1 MAAGR
6 IKGITVEIGGDTTK
20 LQTALQGV
28 NKEIKSTQSQ
38 LKDVEKLLKLD
49 PGNTELL
56 AQKHKLLGEAVGE
69 TKQKLETLKTAAE
82 QANAALANGE
92 ITQAQ
97 YDALQREIIETEA
110 DLKKL
115 ESQASTS
122 AVALEKISQA
132 GEKMKSA
139 GEKISSAGEKLLP
152 VTAGVTGLGTAAVTT
167 AASFESSMSQVQATM
182 GITKDAMSTVN
193 GQSVNTM
200 DTLSN
205 LAKKMGAETSF
216 SAKQCGDA
224 LNFLALAGYDTQQMC
239 DTLPTVLNLAAAGSL
254 DLATASD
261 MVTDAMSALGMGVD
275 ESEKMVDQMAK
286 TASTTNTSVAQLGE
300 GILTIGATAK
310 TVKGGT
316 AELNTALGILANN
329 GIKGAEGGTHLR
341 NMILSLQNPTDKAAI
356 CMESLGLQVYDSEG
370 NMRSLNDILGDLNK
384 SMDGM
389 TAEEKSNVISK
400 IFNKTDLSSV
410 NALLANTGDTWDNLQ
425 NSITNSAG
433 AAQQM
438 ADTQL
443 DNLQGQLTI
452 LQSAL
457 EGLAISIGELL
468 MPYIKQIVAHI
479 QSFVDWLNSLD
490 EGSKKMIITIGLIA
504 AALGPVL
511 IVIGKVVTAVGSIL
525 TFIPKI
531 VSGFSMVGK
540 AFSALGGILTANP
553 LGLIV
558 VAIVAVVAALVTLY
572 QKCEWFRDGVNAIF
586 QQVASFFQK
595 IWSEICVFFTD
606 TIPNAWNALV
616 SFFQGI
622 PAWWS
627 GIWQSVGTFFSQI
640 WSGICSFFTDTI
652 PNAWNSVASF
662 FTSIPEWWAGIW
674 QSVSDFFSSIWTG
687 MMNNP
692 VLTAITDMISQ
703 LWSNLVSTL
712 QGIWSGLVSI
722 ASGAWELLKNTVL
735 APVLLLIDLVT
746 GNFEQLASD
755 AQNIWLN
762 IQSAASQIWSGIQ
775 QVVGSLTQGLVN
787 HVTILITG
795 LGSALSNL
803 WSAISGKASEI
814 WSFIVSNLSSLIQ
827 NLVSGIVSFI
837 TNLATNLSNVW
848 SGIKNTASS
857 VWASLQQQI
866 QNLVQSLVSRVVS
879 FITGLS
885 SNLSNLWSSMK
896 NLAITTWTNLKNSV
910 VQIALNLKDMAVQAF
925 RNLVSGIRDALWNL
939 PTTIRNGFS
948 GAISYIT
955 SLPWQAL
962 GWGRDLVQGIAN
974 GIWNAIGA
982 VRNAVSNVASVI
994 RSYLHFSVPDVGPLT
1009 EYESWMPDF
1018 MKGLAAGIEKSR
1030 GMVEKAIGHVSSDLV
1045 LTPELGNLKSGMY
1058 AGGSDSDGG
1067 VTVNVPLFLDGRQI
1081 ASATSTIQSQRNTS
1095 YKRSLGVV

>member
-1 MAAGR
+1 MAASR

-28 NKEIKSTQSQ
+28 NKEIQGTQSQ

-69 TKQKLETLKTAAE
+69 TKQKLDTLKTAAE
-82 QANAALANGE
+82 QANTALANGE
-92 ITQAQ
+92 ISQAQ
-97 YDALQREIIETEA
+97 YDALQREIIETENT
-110 DLKKL
+110 LKNL
-115 ESQASTS
+115 EKQATTS
-122 AVALEKISQA
+122 AIALEKISQA
-132 GEKMKSA
+132 GDKIKSA
-139 GEKISSAGEKLLP
+139 GEKISSAGESLLP

-167 AASFESSMSQVQATM
+167 AAGFESSMSQVQATM

-200 DTLSN
+200 DTLSD
-205 LAKKMGAETSF
+205 LAKKMGSETAF
-216 SAKQCGDA
+216 SAKQCADA

-286 TASTTNTSVAQLGE
+286 TASTTNTSVGQLGE

-329 GIKGAEGGTHLR
+329 GIKGVEGGTHLR
-341 NMILSLQNPTDKAAI
+341 NMILSLQNPTDKAAG

-370 NMRSLNDILGDLNK
+370 NMRSLNDILGDLNR

-389 TAEEKSNVISK
+389 TSEKKSNIISQ

-410 NALLANTGDTWDNLQ
+410 NALLANTGETWDNLQ
-425 NSITNSAG
+425 SSITNSAG

-468 MPYIKQIVAHI
+468 MPYIKQIVKYI

-490 EGSKKMIITIGLIA
+490 EESKKIIVTVGLVV
-504 AALGPVL
+504 AALGPAL
-511 IVIGKVVTAVGSIL
+511 IVFGKVVSAVGSIL
-525 TFIPKI
+525 TFIPKL

-540 AFSALGGILTANP
+540 AIGALGSLLTTNP
-553 LGLIV
+553 IGLIV
-558 VAIVAVVAALVTLY
+558 VAIGAAIAALITLY
-572 QKCEWFRDGVNAIF
+572 QKCEWFRDGVNAIL
-586 QQVASFFQK
+586 ASVKDFFVK
-595 IWSEICVFFTD
+595 IWDTICVFCTE
-606 TIPNAWNALV
+606 TVPNAWNSLMA
-616 SFFQGI
+616 FFQGV
-622 PAWWS
+622 PEWWS
-627 GIWQSVGTFFSQI
+627 GIWQSVGSFFSQI
-640 WSGICSFFTDTI
+640 WSGICLFFTDTI
-652 PNAWNSVASF
+652 PNAWNSVVSF
-662 FTSIPEWWAGIW
+662 FVSIPAWWSELW

-692 VLTAITDMISQ
+692 VLTAITTTISE
-703 LWSNLVSTL
+703 LWTNLLSTL
-712 QGIWSGLVSI
+712 QDIWSGLVTV
-722 ASGAWELLKNTVL
+722 ASGVWELLKNTIL

-746 GNFEQLASD
+746 GNFEQLSTD
-755 AQNIWLN
+755 TSTIWSN
-762 IQSAASQIWSGIQ
+762 IQSAASTIWSGIK
-775 QVVGSLTQGLVN
+775 QVVGSLVQGLVT
-787 HVTILITG
+787 HVTTLVTG
-795 LGSALSNL
+795 LGSILSSL
-803 WSAISGKASEI
+803 WSQISTKASEI
-814 WSFIVSNLSSLIQ
+814 WSFISSTVGTLIQ
-827 NLVSGIVSFI
+827 ALVSGAISLV
-837 TNLATNLSNVW
+837 TNLASVLSGLW
-848 SGIKNTASS
+848 SGIKDTASS
-857 VWASLQQQI
+857 IWTDL
-866 QNLVQSLVSRVVS
+866 
-879 FITGLS
+879 
-885 SNLSNLWSSMK
+885 K
-896 NLAITTWTNLKNSV
+896 NLV
-910 VQIALNLKDMAVQAF
+910 VQIISNLKDSAVKIF
-925 RNLVSGIRDALWNL
+925 ENLLSGIGTTLANL
-939 PTTIRNGFS
+939 PSIIQNGFS
-948 GAISYIT
+948 EAISYIT
-955 SLPWQAL
+955 SLPSQAL
-962 GWGRDLVQGIAN
+962 SWGSDLVQGIAN

-982 VRNAVSNVASVI
+982 VRNAVSDVAGVI
-994 RSYLHFSVPDVGPLT
+994 RSFLHFSVPDVGPLT

-1018 MKGLAAGIEKSR
+1018 MKSLAEGIEKSR

-1045 LTPELGNLKSGMY
+1045 LNPEMGSLKSGAY
-1058 AGGSDSDGG
+1058 TSASGNDSA

-1081 ASATSTIQSQRNTS
+1081 ASATSTIQSERNTS
-1095 YKRSLGVV
+1095 YKRSLGVR